1 MVQRFGS
8 RSLSLNKTWNLE
20 NISKFAADI
29 CNYKYIKTTRSTM
42 FCLVVNLL
50 AACFPGFN
58 FAYTSKKVFKPA
70 GIFLSDI
77 DELY

>member
-1 MVQRFGS
+1 
-8 RSLSLNKTWNLE
+8 
-20 NISKFAADI
+20 
-29 CNYKYIKTTRSTM
+29 M

-77 DELY
+77 DELYSKV